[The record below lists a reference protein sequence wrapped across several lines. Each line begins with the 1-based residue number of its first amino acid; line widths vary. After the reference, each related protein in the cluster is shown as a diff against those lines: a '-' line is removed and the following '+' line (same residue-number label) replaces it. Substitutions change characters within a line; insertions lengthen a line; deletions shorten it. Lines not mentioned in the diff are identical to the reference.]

1 MFTPEDRQ
9 FIIDQF
15 IVFEDKIDKKIDKK
29 IDRLDKRID
38 GVEARL
44 NGNIDSLEVRLNKKI
59 EDEIEGLARMTKLG
73 FDEVH
78 ALIRALTAGLERLK
92 QYVGLS

>member
-1 MFTPEDRQ
+1 MTSMFTPEDRQ

-15 IVFEDKIDKKIDKK
+15 VIFEDKIDKKIDKK

-38 GVEARL
+38 RLDIKIDGVEIRL
-44 NGNIDSLEVRLNKKI
+44 TFMIKEEVEN
-59 EDEIEGLARMTKLG
+59 LARMTKLG